1 MNIFKQELKFYRRTT
16 VIWMVAFAIGIFG
29 YMSLFTA
36 FSHDVSQSIK
46 LLQGFPPAVR
56 AVLGI
61 RIGSFFTILGFFG
74 YMLTY
79 LWLVGSIQA
88 MNLGTGI
95 LSKEISGK
103 TADFLLSKPISRY
116 KVLISKLLAAL
127 TIILATN
134 IVFIAVS
141 YFSAEVFKTKVF
153 NFKIFI
159 LTCFTMLFIQLFFLV
174 LGLFISVVVPKIKSV
189 LAYSLPIVFGFFI
202 IGMLDTI
209 IGAENTRYVTP
220 FKYFDVG
227 YISAHTNYEWRYLL
241 TEVVVVAV
249 FLVASFVIYIRRDI
263 QAPV

>member
-1 MNIFKQELKFYRRTT
+1 
-16 VIWMVAFAIGIFG
+16 MVAFAIGIFS

-36 FSHDVSQSIK
+36 FSHDVSQSMK

-103 TADFLLSKPISRY
+103 TVDFLLSKPISRF
-116 KVLISKLLAAL
+116 KVLTSKLLAAL
-127 TIILATN
+127 TIILLTN
-134 IVFIAVS
+134 IVFIAAS
-141 YFSAEVFKTKVF
+141 YFSAEVFKTKDFDFKVF
-153 NFKIFI
+153 M
-159 LTCFTMLFIQLFFLV
+159 LTCLTMLFIQLFFLG
-174 LGLFISVVVPKIKSV
+174 LGLLISVISSKIKSV

-202 IGMLDTI
+202 IGMLDTV
-209 IGAENTRYVTP
+209 IGAENARYLTP

-227 YISAHTNYEWRYLL
+227 YISAHTNYEWRYLI
-241 TEVVVVAV
+241 TEAVVIVVCLIA
-249 FLVASFVIYIRRDI
+249 AFVIYIRKDI